1 MTADDVDVSEL
12 PHEVQ
17 ERLPIAVER
26 AHRKAR
32 TVQPNRDAEQLVRA
46 AQKASTAS
54 QRVLWLQ
61 RAASAWAKPIE
72 KVAACRKGCAHCC
85 HISVTISAVE
95 AAAIGRHV
103 GVKPAQP
110 DKAVHLQCL
119 LQDMQQAISEV
130 QTISA
135 RTEPS
140 PCPFLVDDACSIYEA
155 RPMACRLLLNLD
167 DDELLCKLI
176 TGQAVPVPYAN
187 SDQLKTLYLMAQVAS
202 PLADIREFF
211 PTAPP
216 STTRQ

>member
-1 MTADDVDVSEL
+1 MTGDDVDVSEL

-17 ERLPIAVER
+17 ERLPIAVQR
-26 AHRKAR
+26 AHRKVR
-32 TVQPNRDAEQLVRA
+32 TVQPNREAEQLVRA

-103 GVKPAQP
+103 RVKPTRL
-110 DKAVHLQCL
+110 DKVVHLQSL
-119 LQDMQQAISEV
+119 RDMQQALAEV

-135 RTEPS
+135 RTERS

-155 RPMACRLLLNLD
+155 RLMACRLLLNLD
-167 DDELLCKLI
+167 DDELPCKLI
-176 TGQAVPVPYAN
+176 PGQAVPVPYAN
-187 SDQLKTLYLMAQVAS
+187 SDQLKTLYLMAHVAS
-202 PLADIREFF
+202 PLTDIREFF
-211 PTAPP
+211 PTAPLW
-216 STTRQ
+216 TTRQ

>member
-1 MTADDVDVSEL
+1 MTTDDVDVSEL
-12 PHEVQ
+12 PHDVQ

-26 AHRKAR
+26 AHRKVR
-32 TVQPNRDAEQLVRA
+32 TVQPSREAEQLVRA

-54 QRVLWLQ
+54 QRVVWLQ

-85 HISVTISAVE
+85 HISVTISGVE
-95 AAAIGRHV
+95 AATIGRHV

-110 DKAVHLQCL
+110 DKAVHLQS
-119 LQDMQQAISEV
+119 LQDMQQALSEV

-135 RTEPS
+135 RTESS
-140 PCPFLVDDACSIYEA
+140 PCPFLVDNACSIYEA

-176 TGQAVPVPYAN
+176 PGQAVPVPYAN